1 MPSQLSLTSPFYTPK
16 LLLTAAVS
24 SSVSDDSCAGERREG
39 FIMKVVR
46 TRIAVTLASSAVLAS
61 AFGLTAFAV
70 ASASSG
76 TTMLAASQSIAQPC
90 PNGTIIDYCAQ
101 R

>member
-1 MPSQLSLTSPFYTPK
+1 VTTH
-16 LLLTAAVS
+16 AR
-24 SSVSDDSCAGERREG
+24 AGAGKG

-46 TRIAVTLASSAVLAS
+46 TRIAVAFASSAVLAS

-76 TTMLAASQSIAQPC
+76 TTMLAASQSITQPC
-90 PNGTIIDYCAQ
+90 PNGTIIDYCTH